1 MEKQKISLSTRL
13 LCADAAGVVEALA
26 EGLKER
32 CLKVQKGD
40 ETLVLSPPEAVDV
53 DVEAKV
59 RDGWGK
65 FSIEISWRIPDDE
78 TVAACDEVAN
88 LPGRDHLAPLGCAD
102 VEDVSDIDLDV
113 ALKKADKPEKAPAK
127 AKDHKDEKRDGDRKK
142 DKDDKSGKKSPSE
155 KSGKA
160 GKSERDGKD
169 KSDKKKDK
177 PEKGDKDASG
187 RKDRKKDKDEG
198 TED

>member
-59 RDGWGK
+59 RDGRGK
-65 FSIEISWRIPDDE
+65 FMIEISWRIPDDE
-78 TVAACDEVAN
+78 TVAACEEVAN

-102 VEDVSDIDLDV
+102 VEEVGDIDLDM
-113 ALKKADKPEKAPAK
+113 ALKKAEKPAKAPAK
-127 AKDHKDEKRDGDRKK
+127 AKDHKDEKRDGDKRK
-142 DKDDKSGKKSPSE
+142 DKPGKDAKPEKKSKSDKSDKSEKDRKDKSGKN
-155 KSGKA
+155 
-160 GKSERDGKD
+160 D
-169 KSDKKKDK
+169 KKDK
-177 PEKGDKDASG
+177 GTKD
-187 RKDRKKDKDEG
+187 
-198 TED
+198 

>member
-59 RDGWGK
+59 RDGRGK
-65 FSIEISWRIPDDE
+65 FMIEISWRIPDDE
-78 TVAACDEVAN
+78 TVAACEEVAN

-102 VEDVSDIDLDV
+102 VEEVGDIDLDV
-113 ALKKADKPEKAPAK
+113 ALKKADKPAKASAK
-127 AKDHKDEKRDGDRKK
+127 AKDHKDEKRDGD
-142 DKDDKSGKKSPSE
+142 
-155 KSGKA
+155 
-160 GKSERDGKD
+160 
-169 KSDKKKDK
+169 KKKDK
-177 PEKGDKDASG
+177 PGKDARPEKKSKSEKGGKSSG
-187 RKDRKKDKDEG
+187 KPTKHRKGPPKSGAPRKGKNKS
-198 TED
+198 

>member
-59 RDGWGK
+59 RDGRGK
-65 FSIEISWRIPDDE
+65 FMIEISWRIPDDE
-78 TVAACDEVAN
+78 TMAACEEVAN

-102 VEDVSDIDLDV
+102 VEEVGDIDLDV
-113 ALKKADKPEKAPAK
+113 ALKKAEKPEKAPAR
-127 AKDHKDEKRDGDRKK
+127 AKDHKDEKRDGDKRK
-142 DKDDKSGKKSPSE
+142 DKPGKDAGPEKKSKSDKAE
-155 KSGKA
+155 K
-160 GKSERDGKD
+160 DGKD
-169 KSDKKKDK
+169 KSGKSDRKDK
-177 PEKGDKDASG
+177 
-187 RKDRKKDKDEG
+187 G
-198 TED
+198 TKE

>member
-59 RDGWGK
+59 RDGRGK
-65 FSIEISWRIPDDE
+65 FMIEISWRIPDDE

-102 VEDVSDIDLDV
+102 VEEVGDIDLDA
-113 ALKKADKPEKAPAK
+113 ALKKADKPAKAPAK
-127 AKDHKDEKRDGDRKK
+127 AKDHKDEKPE
-142 DKDDKSGKKSPSE
+142 KKS
-155 KSGKA
+155 
-160 GKSERDGKD
+160 
-169 KSDKKKDK
+169 KSDKSAKD
-177 PEKGDKDASG
+177 G
-187 RKDRKKDKDEG
+187 KDRKKDKGAGDE
-198 TED
+198 

>member
-40 ETLVLSPPEAVDV
+40 ETMVLSPPEAVDV
-53 DVEAKV
+53 DVEAKI
-59 RDGWGK
+59 RDGRGK
-65 FSIEISWRIPDDE
+65 FSLEISWRIPDDE

-88 LPGRDHLAPLGCAD
+88 LPGRDHIAPLGCAD

-113 ALKKADKPEKAPAK
+113 ALKKADKPEKATGHKAEKSEKDGK
-127 AKDHKDEKRDGDRKK
+127 AK
-142 DKDDKSGKKSPSE
+142 P
-155 KSGKA
+155 
-160 GKSERDGKD
+160 
-169 KSDKKKDK
+169 DKKKDK
-177 PEKGDKDASG
+177 PEKGGKDTSG
-187 RKDRKKDKDEG
+187 RKDRKKDKGEG

>member
-59 RDGWGK
+59 RDGRGK
-65 FSIEISWRIPDDE
+65 FMIEISWRIPDDE

-102 VEDVSDIDLDV
+102 VEEVGDIDLDA
-113 ALKKADKPEKAPAK
+113 ALKKADKPAK
-127 AKDHKDEKRDGDRKK
+127 AKTKDHKDEKRDGDRKK
-142 DKDDKSGKKSPSE
+142 DKSGKDAKPEKKDKSE
-155 KSGKA
+155 KSGKSA
-160 GKSERDGKD
+160 
-169 KSDKKKDK
+169 KKDK
-177 PEKGDKDASG
+177 GTKD
-187 RKDRKKDKDEG
+187 
-198 TED
+198 

>member
-59 RDGWGK
+59 RDGRGK
-65 FSIEISWRIPDDE
+65 FMIEISWRIPDDE

-102 VEDVSDIDLDV
+102 VEEVGDIDLDV
-113 ALKKADKPEKAPAK
+113 ALKKADKPAKAK
-127 AKDHKDEKRDGDRKK
+127 AKDHKDEKRDGD
-142 DKDDKSGKKSPSE
+142 
-155 KSGKA
+155 
-160 GKSERDGKD
+160 
-169 KSDKKKDK
+169 KKKDK
-177 PEKGDKDASG
+177 PGKNGKPEKKSKPEKDGTPEKSV
-187 RKDRKKDKDEG
+187 KDGKKDKPKKDKGDASE
-198 TED
+198 E

>member
-59 RDGWGK
+59 RDGRGK
-65 FSIEISWRIPDDE
+65 FMLEISWRIPDDE

-102 VEDVSDIDLDV
+102 VEEVGDIDLDV
-113 ALKKADKPEKAPAK
+113 ALKKAEKPAK
-127 AKDHKDEKRDGDRKK
+127 ATARDHKDEK
-142 DKDDKSGKKSPSE
+142 P
-155 KSGKA
+155 
-160 GKSERDGKD
+160 
-169 KSDKKKDK
+169 KKKDK
-177 PEKGDKDASG
+177 SEKGEKS
-187 RKDRKKDKDEG
+187 KKDKHDRKDKGDE
-198 TED
+198 

>member
-59 RDGWGK
+59 RDGRGK
-65 FSIEISWRIPDDE
+65 FMIEISWRIPDDE
-78 TVAACDEVAN
+78 TVAACEEVAN

-102 VEDVSDIDLDV
+102 VEEVGDIDLDV
-113 ALKKADKPEKAPAK
+113 ALKKADKPAK
-127 AKDHKDEKRDGDRKK
+127 AKARDHKDEKRDGDK
-142 DKDDKSGKKSPSE
+142 
-155 KSGKA
+155 
-160 GKSERDGKD
+160 ERDG
-169 KSDKKKDK
+169 DKKKDK
-177 PEKGDKDASG
+177 PGKDARPEKKSKPEKGDKSA
-187 RKDRKKDKDEG
+187 KDGKDKPGKSDKKDGKSKDAE
-198 TED
+198 

>member
-59 RDGWGK
+59 RDGRGK
-65 FSIEISWRIPDDE
+65 FMVEISWRIPDDD

-102 VEDVSDIDLDV
+102 VEEVGDIDLDV
-113 ALKKADKPEKAPAK
+113 ALKKAEKPAK
-127 AKDHKDEKRDGDRKK
+127 AKARDHKDEKPEKK
-142 DKDDKSGKKSPSE
+142 GKSEKGE
-155 KSGKA
+155 KSGK
-160 GKSERDGKD
+160 D
-169 KSDKKKDK
+169 KPSKDK
-177 PEKGDKDASG
+177 PGKDAKPE
-187 RKDRKKDKDEG
+187 RKDRG
-198 TED
+198 TTD

>member
-40 ETLVLSPPEAVDV
+40 ETLVLNPPEAVDV

-59 RDGWGK
+59 RDGRGK
-65 FSIEISWRIPDDE
+65 FMIEVSWRIPDDE

-102 VEDVSDIDLDV
+102 VEEVGDIDLDV
-113 ALKKADKPEKAPAK
+113 ALKKADKPAK
-127 AKDHKDEKRDGDRKK
+127 AKARDHKDEKPAEDR
-142 DKDDKSGKKSPSE
+142 
-155 KSGKA
+155 
-160 GKSERDGKD
+160 
-169 KSDKKKDK
+169 KKDK
-177 PEKGDKDASG
+177 PEKKSKPEKGGKSEKSSKDAKAG
-187 RKDRKKDKDEG
+187 KGGKKDKPKKDKGDASE
-198 TED
+198 E

>member
-40 ETLVLSPPEAVDV
+40 ETLVLNPPEAVDV

-59 RDGWGK
+59 RDGRGK
-65 FSIEISWRIPDDE
+65 FMVEVSWRIPDDE

-102 VEDVSDIDLDV
+102 VEEVGDIDLDV
-113 ALKKADKPEKAPAK
+113 ALKKADKPAKAK
-127 AKDHKDEKRDGDRKK
+127 AKDHKDEKPAEDRKK
-142 DKDDKSGKKSPSE
+142 DKP
-155 KSGKA
+155 
-160 GKSERDGKD
+160 GKD
-169 KSDKKKDK
+169 DK
-177 PEKGDKDASG
+177 PEKKS
-187 RKDRKKDKDEG
+187 RP
-198 TED
+198 

>member
-59 RDGWGK
+59 RDGRGK
-65 FSIEISWRIPDDE
+65 FMIEISWRIPDDE
-78 TVAACDEVAN
+78 TVAACEEVAN

-102 VEDVSDIDLDV
+102 VEEVGDIDLDV
-113 ALKKADKPEKAPAK
+113 ALKKADKPAKAPAK
-127 AKDHKDEKRDGDRKK
+127 AKDHKDEKHDG
-142 DKDDKSGKKSPSE
+142 
-155 KSGKA
+155 
-160 GKSERDGKD
+160 
-169 KSDKKKDK
+169 DKKKDK
-177 PEKGDKDASG
+177 PGKDARPEKKSKPEKGDKSAKDGNDKPGKSDKMDG
-187 RKDRKKDKDEG
+187 KRKDAE
-198 TED
+198 

>member
-59 RDGWGK
+59 RDGRGK
-65 FSIEISWRIPDDE
+65 FMIEISWRIPDDE

-102 VEDVSDIDLDV
+102 VEEVGDIDLDV
-113 ALKKADKPEKAPAK
+113 ALKKADKPAKASAK
-127 AKDHKDEKRDGDRKK
+127 AKDHKDEKRDGD
-142 DKDDKSGKKSPSE
+142 
-155 KSGKA
+155 
-160 GKSERDGKD
+160 
-169 KSDKKKDK
+169 KKKDK
-177 PEKGDKDASG
+177 PGKDGKPEKKSKPEKDGTSEKAG
-187 RKDRKKDKDEG
+187 KDGKKDKPKKDKGDASEK
-198 TED
+198 

>member
-59 RDGWGK
+59 RDGRGK
-65 FSIEISWRIPDDE
+65 FMIEISWRIPDDE
-78 TVAACDEVAN
+78 TVAACEEVAN

-102 VEDVSDIDLDV
+102 VEEVGDIDLDM
-113 ALKKADKPEKAPAK
+113 ALKKAEKPAKAPAK
-127 AKDHKDEKRDGDRKK
+127 AKDHKDEKRDGDKRK
-142 DKDDKSGKKSPSE
+142 DKPGKDAKPEKKSKSDKSE
-155 KSGKA
+155 K
-160 GKSERDGKD
+160 DGKD
-169 KSDKKKDK
+169 KSGKSDKKDK
-177 PEKGDKDASG
+177 
-187 RKDRKKDKDEG
+187 G
-198 TED
+198 TKE

>member
-13 LCADAAGVVEALA
+13 LCADAAGVVEALT

-59 RDGWGK
+59 RDGRGK
-65 FSIEISWRIPDDE
+65 FMIEISWRIPDDE

-102 VEDVSDIDLDV
+102 VEEVGDIDLD
-113 ALKKADKPEKAPAK
+113 ATLKKADKPAKAK
-127 AKDHKDEKRDGDRKK
+127 AKDHKDEKRG
-142 DKDDKSGKKSPSE
+142 G
-155 KSGKA
+155 
-160 GKSERDGKD
+160 
-169 KSDKKKDK
+169 DKKKDK
-177 PEKGDKDASG
+177 PGKDAKPEKKSKSEKPEKDGKDKSG
-187 RKDRKKDKDEG
+187 KSDKKDKG
-198 TED
+198 TKD

>member
-59 RDGWGK
+59 RDGRGK
-65 FSIEISWRIPDDE
+65 FMIEVSWRIPDDE

-102 VEDVSDIDLDV
+102 VEEVGDIDLDV
-113 ALKKADKPEKAPAK
+113 ALKKADKPAKAK
-127 AKDHKDEKRDGDRKK
+127 AKDHKGEKRDGDRKK
-142 DKDDKSGKKSPSE
+142 DKPEKGDKSE
-155 KSGKA
+155 KSGK
-160 GKSERDGKD
+160 DGKD
-169 KSDKKKDK
+169 KSD
-177 PEKGDKDASG
+177 
-187 RKDRKKDKDEG
+187 RKDRKKDEG
-198 TED
+198 VGD

>member
-40 ETLVLSPPEAVDV
+40 ETMVLSPPEAVDV
-53 DVEAKV
+53 DVEAKI
-59 RDGWGK
+59 RDGRGK
-65 FSIEISWRIPDDE
+65 FSLEISWRIPDDE

-113 ALKKADKPEKAPAK
+113 ALKKADKPEKAKGHKAEKSEKDGK
-127 AKDHKDEKRDGDRKK
+127 AKL
-142 DKDDKSGKKSPSE
+142 
-155 KSGKA
+155 
-160 GKSERDGKD
+160 
-169 KSDKKKDK
+169 DKKKDK
-177 PEKGDKDASG
+177 PEKGGKDTSG
-187 RKDRKKDKDEG
+187 RKDRKKDKGEG
-198 TED
+198 AED

>member
-40 ETLVLSPPEAVDV
+40 ETMVLSPPEAVDV
-53 DVEAKV
+53 DVEAKI
-59 RDGWGK
+59 RDGRGK
-65 FSIEISWRIPDDE
+65 FSLEISWRIPDDE

-88 LPGRDHLAPLGCAD
+88 LPGRDHIAPLGCAD

-113 ALKKADKPEKAPAK
+113 ALKKADKPENAKGHKAEKSEKDGK
-127 AKDHKDEKRDGDRKK
+127 AK
-142 DKDDKSGKKSPSE
+142 P
-155 KSGKA
+155 
-160 GKSERDGKD
+160 
-169 KSDKKKDK
+169 DKKKDK
-177 PEKGDKDASG
+177 PEKGGKDTSG
-187 RKDRKKDKDEG
+187 RKDRKKDKNEG

>member
-40 ETLVLSPPEAVDV
+40 ETLVLNPPEAVDV

-59 RDGWGK
+59 RDGRGK
-65 FSIEISWRIPDDE
+65 FMIEVSWRIPDDE

-102 VEDVSDIDLDV
+102 VEEVGDIDLDV
-113 ALKKADKPEKAPAK
+113 ALKKADKPAK
-127 AKDHKDEKRDGDRKK
+127 AKARDHKDEKPAEDRKK
-142 DKDDKSGKKSPSE
+142 DKAEKKSKPEKGGKSE
-155 KSGKA
+155 KSSKDAKA
-160 GKSERDGKD
+160 GKGG
-169 KSDKKKDK
+169 KKDK
-177 PEKGDKDASG
+177 P
-187 RKDRKKDKDEG
+187 KKDKGDASE
-198 TED
+198 E

>member
-59 RDGWGK
+59 RDGRGK
-65 FSIEISWRIPDDE
+65 FMIEVSWRIPDDE

-102 VEDVSDIDLDV
+102 VEEVGDIDLDV
-113 ALKKADKPEKAPAK
+113 ALKKADKPAKAK
-127 AKDHKDEKRDGDRKK
+127 AKDHKDEKPAEDR
-142 DKDDKSGKKSPSE
+142 
-155 KSGKA
+155 
-160 GKSERDGKD
+160 
-169 KSDKKKDK
+169 KKDK
-177 PEKGDKDASG
+177 PEKKSKPEKGGKSEKSSKDAKAG
-187 RKDRKKDKDEG
+187 KDGKKDKPKKDKGDASEK
-198 TED
+198 

>member
-40 ETLVLSPPEAVDV
+40 ETLVLTPPEAVDV

-59 RDGWGK
+59 RDGRGK
-65 FSIEISWRIPDDE
+65 FMIEISWRIPDDE

-102 VEDVSDIDLDV
+102 VEEVGDIDLDV
-113 ALKKADKPEKAPAK
+113 ALKKADKPAK

-142 DKDDKSGKKSPSE
+142 DKPGKDGKPEKKSQADKSEKGEKDKK
-155 KSGKA
+155 
-160 GKSERDGKD
+160 DGKN
-169 KSDKKKDK
+169 KKKDK
-177 PEKGDKDASG
+177 G
-187 RKDRKKDKDEG
+187 EG
-198 TED
+198 AAD

>member
-59 RDGWGK
+59 RDGRGK
-65 FSIEISWRIPDDE
+65 FMIEISWRIPDDE

-102 VEDVSDIDLDV
+102 VEEVGDIDLDA
-113 ALKKADKPEKAPAK
+113 ALKKADKPAKAPAK
-127 AKDHKDEKRDGDRKK
+127 AKDHKDEKRDGDKKKDKPGKDARPEKKSKPEKDDKSEKSAKDGKNGKDGKDKKK
-142 DKDDKSGKKSPSE
+142 DKDDG
-155 KSGKA
+155 A
-160 GKSERDGKD
+160 GD
-169 KSDKKKDK
+169 
-177 PEKGDKDASG
+177 
-187 RKDRKKDKDEG
+187 
-198 TED
+198 